1 MKKLVASVFLL
12 NLLFFSPSV
21 IAQTSVDD
29 SNGGN
34 QGTDNSVPYVPTPI
48 VLDNPLEVSSP
59 QVLIARIINNVL
71 GVVGTLA
78 LVMFI
83 YGGLIWMTSSGSSEK
98 VKQGRDIILWS
109 VIGLVVIFSA
119 YTIVRF
125 VIQGIGA

>member
-1 MKKLVASVFLL
+1 MKKIVGTIFLL
-12 NLLFFSPSV
+12 LIFALPAY
-21 IAQTSVDD
+21 AQ
-29 SNGGN
+29 N
-34 QGTDNSVPYVPTPI
+34 QLGETPCAEGTICLN
-48 VLDNPLEVSSP
+48 NPLGVDTP

-71 GVVGTLA
+71 GIVGTLA

-119 YTIVRF
+119 YAIVRF
-125 VIQGIGA
+125 VLQGIGA

>member
-1 MKKLVASVFLL
+1 MKKLIASSIFLFLL
-12 NLLFFSPSV
+12 SVTFVHATSTATITHDPS
-21 IAQTSVDD
+21 
-29 SNGGN
+29 
-34 QGTDNSVPYVPTPI
+34 GTAKLSCPEGEI
-48 VLDNPLEVSSP
+48 CLDNPLGIDSP
-59 QVLIARIINNVL
+59 QELVARIINNVL
-71 GVVGTLA
+71 GIVGTLA

-119 YTIVRF
+119 YAIVRF